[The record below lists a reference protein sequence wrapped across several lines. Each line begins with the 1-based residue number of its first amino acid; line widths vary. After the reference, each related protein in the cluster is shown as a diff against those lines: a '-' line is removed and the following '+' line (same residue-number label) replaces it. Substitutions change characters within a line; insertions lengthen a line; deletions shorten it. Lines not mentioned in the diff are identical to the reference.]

1 MAFNID
7 PSISLGVKGPQP
19 MTLGDMM
26 NIAGAAQAYK
36 QRQQLNPLEV
46 QKAQAETELAK
57 RTLEPKVTQ
66 EETKASE
73 AKLGFQNKKA
83 QIVYD
88 EINAVATD
96 PRVRNAQNT
105 PEGKQKALQALI
117 EAKKRAVK
125 RGIDETEAEAFVAP
139 YIQLANT
146 NPQGIIQGLINS
158 TRASTGAT
166 GEAELINPKYSTNQ
180 LGQIVG
186 ITPGTGAVNVAGGG
200 QGSGQGGGVNM
211 GASGQ
216 NMPGAVSG
224 QTPSNPSMLQKNQLE
239 ESQNAYLNSVD
250 MQNNP
255 NSKLGH
261 LPTKKL
267 VTDNIIN
274 LLKDPDV
281 DTGPITNYFATNTGQ
296 ESLTFKEQELAKY
309 LEQRIQNQN
318 PSSQMD
324 LQSKHTAYGS
334 INLKKE
340 ALLDLIRNE
349 KATQIT
355 TQDLLSRGIIK
366 NGGNPVNP
374 NLNAVNNFKS
384 QFAQYAND
392 PTLMKFISLTGE
404 NPNKAQTLDGS
415 PIDDQDKNELNRLLT
430 GMTKEQ
436 KQSLLDRRSNLLRLV
451 NGNK

>member
-7 PSISLGVKGPQP
+7 PSISLGVKGPQA
-19 MTLGDMM
+19 MSLGDML

-36 QRQQLNPLEV
+36 QKQLLNPLEV

-57 RTLEPKVTQ
+57 RTLEPKVTE
-66 EETKASE
+66 EETKAKE
-73 AKLGFQNKKA
+73 AQLGFQNKKA

-96 PRVRNAQNT
+96 PRVKNAQNT

-139 YIQLANT
+139 YIQIANS

-158 TRASTGAT
+158 TRASTGAA
-166 GEAELINPKYSTNQ
+166 GEAELINPKYTTNQ

-200 QGSGQGGGVNM
+200 QGGGGM
-211 GASGQ
+211 AAPGQ

-224 QTPSNPSMLQKNQLE
+224 QTPANPSMLQKGQLE
-239 ESQNAYLNSVD
+239 ESQNAYLSSVD

-255 NSKLGH
+255 NSKAGH

-267 VTDNIIN
+267 VTDNIIK
-274 LLKDPDV
+274 LLKDPTV
-281 DTGPITNYFATNTGQ
+281 DTGPITNYFATGTGQ
-296 ESLTFKEQELAKY
+296 ESLTPKEQELAKY

-334 INLKKE
+334 INLKKD
-340 ALLDLIRNE
+340 ALLDLMRNE

-355 TQDLLSRGIIK
+355 TQDLLSRGIIR
-366 NGGNPVNP
+366 NGGNPMNP
-374 NLNAVNNFKS
+374 NLNAVNNFKA
-384 QFAQYAND
+384 QFAQYSND

-404 NPNKAQTLDGS
+404 NPNKVQ
-415 PIDDQDKNELNRLLT
+415 IDNQDKNELSRLLT
-430 GMTKEQ
+430 GMSDKQ
-436 KQSLLDRRSNLLRLV
+436 KQDLLDRRLNLLRLV
-451 NGNK
+451 NGN

>member
-7 PSISLGVKGPQP
+7 PTISLGAKGPQP
-19 MTLGDMM
+19 MTLSDMM
-26 NIAGAAQAYK
+26 NIAGSAQAYK
-36 QRQQLNPLEV
+36 QKQQLNPLEV

-83 QIVYD
+83 QIVFD
-88 EINAVATD
+88 EVNSVAND
-96 PRVRNAQNT
+96 PRIRNAQNT
-105 PEGKQKALQALI
+105 PESKQEVLQALI
-117 EAKKRAVK
+117 ESKKRAIK
-125 RGIDETEAEAFVAP
+125 RGIDEIEAESFLAP

-146 NPQGIIQGLINS
+146 NPRGIIQNIINS

-166 GEAELINPKYSTNQ
+166 GEAALINPQYSTNQ

-200 QGSGQGGGVNM
+200 QGGGQGGGVNM
-211 GASGQ
+211 GAPGQ

-224 QTPSNPSMLQKNQLE
+224 QTPANPSMLQKGQLE
-239 ESQNAYLNSVD
+239 ESQNAYLGSVD

-255 NSKLGH
+255 NSKAGH

-274 LLKDPDV
+274 LLKDPSV
-281 DTGPITNYFATNTGQ
+281 DTGPITNYFSGKTSQ
-296 ESLTFKEQELAKY
+296 ESLTPKEQELAKY

-404 NPNKAQTLDGS
+404 NPNKAQ
-415 PIDDQDKNELNRLLT
+415 IDDQDKNELNRLLT

>member
-1 MAFNID
+1 MDFNID
-7 PSISLGVKGPQP
+7 PSISLNAKP
-19 MTLGDMM
+19 MSLSDILNTATL
-26 NIAGAAQAYK
+26 IQQYK

-46 QKAQAETELAK
+46 QKAQVETELAK

-66 EETKASE
+66 EETRAKEASFS
-73 AKLGFQNKKA
+73 LTNKKA
-83 QIVYD
+83 QVMQD
-88 EINAVATD
+88 EINATVND
-96 PRVRNAQNT
+96 PRIKNAQNT
-105 PEGKQKALQALI
+105 PEGRQKVLQAII

-125 RGIDETEAEAFVAP
+125 RGVDESIVESFSAP
-139 YIQLANT
+139 YIQMANT
-146 NPQGIIQGLINS
+146 NPQGIYQEFSNS
-158 TRASTGAT
+158 IRAGQGAT
-166 GEAELINPKYSTNQ
+166 GQAELINPKYTTNQ

-186 ITPGTGAVNVAGGG
+186 ITPGTGAINVAGGG
-200 QGSGQGGGVNM
+200 QGGGGM
-211 GASGQ
+211 AAPSQ
-216 NMPGAVSG
+216 NMLGAISG
-224 QTPSNPSMLQKNQLE
+224 QTPANPSMLQKGQLE

-255 NSKLGH
+255 NSKAGH

-274 LLKDPDV
+274 LLKDPSV
-281 DTGPITNYFATNTGQ
+281 DTGPITNYFSGKTGQ
-296 ESLTFKEQELAKY
+296 ESLTPKEQELAKY

-404 NPNKAQTLDGS
+404 NPNKAQ
-415 PIDDQDKNELNRLLT
+415 IDDQDKNELNRLLT

>member
-7 PSISLGVKGPQP
+7 PSISLGVKGPQA
-19 MTLGDMM
+19 MSLGDML

-36 QRQQLNPLEV
+36 QKQLLNPLEV

-57 RTLEPKVTQ
+57 RTLEPKVS
-66 EETKASE
+66 EEITKANE
-73 AKLGFQNKKA
+73 AKLNFQNKRA

-88 EINAVATD
+88 EINSVATD
-96 PRVRNAQNT
+96 PRIRNAQNT
-105 PEGKQKALQALI
+105 PEGKQKALQAII
-117 EAKKRAVK
+117 EAKKRAIS
-125 RGIDETEAEAFVAP
+125 RGIDETDAESFVAP
-139 YIQLANT
+139 YIQVANT
-146 NPQGIIQGLINS
+146 NPQGIIQSLINS

-166 GEAELINPKYSTNQ
+166 GEAELINPKYTTNQ

-186 ITPGTGAVNVAGGG
+186 VTPGTGAVNVAGGG
-200 QGSGQGGGVNM
+200 QGGGGM
-211 GASGQ
+211 AASGQ

-224 QTPSNPSMLQKNQLE
+224 QTPANPSMLQKGQLE
-239 ESQNAYLNSVD
+239 QSQNDYLGAID

-267 VTDNIIN
+267 VNDKIIE
-274 LLKDPDV
+274 LLKKPEV
-281 DTGPITNYFATNTGQ
+281 ETGPITNYFAGKTGQ
-296 ESLTFKEQELAKY
+296 ESLTKDEQELAKY
-309 LEQRIQNQN
+309 LEQRVQNQN

-324 LQSKHTAYGS
+324 LQSKHQAYGT

-349 KATQIT
+349 KATQVT
-355 TQDLLSRGIIK
+355 TQDLLSRGIIR

-374 NLNAVNNFKS
+374 NLNAVNNFKA
-384 QFAQYAND
+384 QFAQYSND

-404 NPNKAQTLDGS
+404 NPNRVQ
-415 PIDDQDKNELNRLLT
+415 IDDQDKDELDKFLT
-430 GMTKEQ
+430 GMSNKQ
-436 KQSLLDRRSNLLRLV
+436 KQNLLNKRVNLLRLV
-451 NGNK
+451 NGNQ